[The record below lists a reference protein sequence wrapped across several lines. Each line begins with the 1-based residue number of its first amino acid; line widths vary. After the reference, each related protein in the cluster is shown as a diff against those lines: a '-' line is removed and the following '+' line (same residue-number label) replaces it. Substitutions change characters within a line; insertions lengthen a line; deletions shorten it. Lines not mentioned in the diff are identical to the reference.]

1 MITIFS
7 LLLQASPNVDL
18 GPAIQQIGIG
28 ALIAVPA
35 YFTAWQLWKDN
46 RSLRSA
52 SSTEHTLALAR
63 ERELLDRIA
72 PLLATAADI
81 LAKTPERFDR
91 ALSGAQNATEKTELD
106 RRMAQLEEVIR
117 LAAQG
122 RSS

>member
-1 MITIFS
+1 MMTGVRTS
-7 LLLQASPNVDL
+7 WLAWLRATAAALALEACGGHAVDL
-18 GPAIQQIGIG
+18 
-28 ALIAVPA
+28 
-35 YFTAWQLWKDN
+35 
-46 RSLRSA
+46 
-52 SSTEHTLALAR
+52 
-63 ERELLDRIA
+63 DRPTGVA
-72 PLLATAADI
+72 ETAADI